1 MVKFPNLSRKD
12 FGAPPTLEATTG
24 ILAAPEVAPA
34 PPPPTEQPRRAADS
48 TRKSRKK
55 TGRTVLFSTRVSA
68 EFDRE
73 FRETA
78 ERDHLL
84 LTRLLE
90 LSFDAYRK
98 ERNAKG

>member
-1 MVKFPNLSRKD
+1 MAKFPNLSRKD

-34 PPPPTEQPRRAADS
+34 PPPPPEPRRAADS

-78 ERDHLL
+78 ERDNLL

-98 ERNAKG
+98 ERTAKG

>member
-1 MVKFPNLSRKD
+1 MADFPSSAKRR
-12 FGAPPTLEATTG
+12 FGAPPALEDTNG

-34 PPPPTEQPRRAADS
+34 APPSPSASAGTG
-48 TRKSRKK
+48 RKTRKK

-68 EFDRE
+68 EFDSE
-73 FRETA
+73 FRATA
-78 ERDHLL
+78 ERDNLL

-98 ERNAKG
+98 QRGGA

>member
-1 MVKFPNLSRKD
+1 MAKFPNLSRKD

-34 PPPPTEQPRRAADS
+34 PPPPTEPRRAADSDS

-78 ERDHLL
+78 ERDNLL

-98 ERNAKG
+98 QRKT

>member
-1 MVKFPNLSRKD
+1 MANFPNTAKRR
-12 FGAPPTLEATTG
+12 FGAPPALDDTTG
-24 ILAAPEVAPA
+24 ILTAPEVAPA
-34 PPPPTEQPRRAADS
+34 APEPLRSAAAS
-48 TRKSRKK
+48 TDRKTRKK

-73 FRETA
+73 FRATA
-78 ERDHLL
+78 ERDNLL

-98 ERNAKG
+98 QRNI

>member
-1 MVKFPNLSRKD
+1 MANFPNTAKRR
-12 FGAPPTLEATTG
+12 FGAPPALDDTTG

-34 PPPPTEQPRRAADS
+34 APEPRSAAAS
-48 TRKSRKK
+48 AGRKTRKK

-73 FRETA
+73 FRATA
-78 ERDHLL
+78 ERDNLL

-98 ERNAKG
+98 QKNV

>member
-1 MVKFPNLSRKD
+1 MANFPSSAKRR
-12 FGAPPTLEATTG
+12 FGAPPALDDTSG

-34 PPPPTEQPRRAADS
+34 APAPQSAPSAG
-48 TRKSRKK
+48 RKTRKK

-68 EFDRE
+68 EFDSE
-73 FRETA
+73 FRATA
-78 ERDHLL
+78 ERDNLL

-98 ERNAKG
+98 QRNA

>member
-1 MVKFPNLSRKD
+1 MANFPNTAKRR
-12 FGAPPTLEATTG
+12 FGAPPALEDTTG

-34 PPPPTEQPRRAADS
+34 APEPRIVAAS
-48 TRKSRKK
+48 AGRKTRKK

-73 FRETA
+73 FRATA
-78 ERDHLL
+78 ERDNLL

-98 ERNAKG
+98 QRNA

>member
-1 MVKFPNLSRKD
+1 MAKFPNLSRKD

-34 PPPPTEQPRRAADS
+34 PPLPTEPRRGADS

-78 ERDHLL
+78 ERDNLL

>member
-1 MVKFPNLSRKD
+1 MANFPSSAKRR
-12 FGAPPTLEATTG
+12 FGTPPALDETSG

-34 PPPPTEQPRRAADS
+34 APAPHSAPTGD
-48 TRKSRKK
+48 RKTRKK

-68 EFDRE
+68 DFNRE
-73 FRETA
+73 FRATA
-78 ERDHLL
+78 ERDNLL

-98 ERNAKG
+98 QRGVSQ